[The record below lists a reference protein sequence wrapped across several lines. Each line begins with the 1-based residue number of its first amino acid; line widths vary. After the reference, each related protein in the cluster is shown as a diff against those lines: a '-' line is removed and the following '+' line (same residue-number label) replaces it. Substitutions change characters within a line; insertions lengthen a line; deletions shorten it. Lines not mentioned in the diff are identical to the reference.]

1 MVTSARQPN
10 DTDGRRLILIGVSF
24 AFACG
29 FASLGAV
36 PGGAPARAVVPVT
49 DVDGADASGTF
60 VAAPSLGAAHSDP
73 VVDPVTTGEL
83 PAGAPTGLPTEPEG
97 DVRVPAERVR
107 AFAADVG
114 DLAWQAVHGGV
125 NGGLWRGGEP
135 LDTDAAHGPGLA
147 GIGFPGIAAAP
158 TEGMRVYRPLV
169 DWGDVDDVRRPI
181 ARVRCMG
188 LSPAAIARRAA
199 RYEARIVELA
209 MAHGVSA
216 SLVKA
221 VITEESCFDPDA
233 RSPVGAIGLM
243 QLMPAT
249 AAWLGVEDPTDPD
262 ANLRGGIRYL
272 ARLRARYGD
281 TRLALAAY
289 NAGPGNVDRYD
300 GVPPFAE
307 TRRYVVRV
315 AAHHRRYVAA
325 TALAAR

>member
-10 DTDGRRLILIGVSF
+10 DAGGRRLILAGVSF

-29 FASLGAV
+29 FASLGAM
-36 PGGAPARAVVPVT
+36 PGGVPARAVVPVT
-49 DVDGADASGTF
+49 DVVGAAVSGTF
-60 VAAPSLGAAHSDP
+60 IAAPVPGAAHPDLVADP
-73 VVDPVTTGEL
+73 AATGEL
-83 PAGAPTGLPTEPEG
+83 PASAATGLPTEPEG
-97 DVRVPAERVR
+97 DVRVPVERVR
-107 AFAADVG
+107 AFADIG
-114 DLAWQAVHGGV
+114 DLAWRAVHGGV
-125 NGGLWRGGEP
+125 NGRLWRGGEP
-135 LDTDAAHGPGLA
+135 LDTDPAHGRGLA
-147 GIGFPGIAAAP
+147 GIGFPGIVAAP
-158 TEGMRVYRPLV
+158 AEGMRVYRPLV
-169 DWGDVDDVRRPI
+169 AWRDVDDARRPI

-188 LSPAAIARRAA
+188 LSPAAVARRAA

-249 AAWLGVEDPTDPD
+249 AAWLGVGDPTDPD

-272 ARLRARYGD
+272 AMLKARYGE